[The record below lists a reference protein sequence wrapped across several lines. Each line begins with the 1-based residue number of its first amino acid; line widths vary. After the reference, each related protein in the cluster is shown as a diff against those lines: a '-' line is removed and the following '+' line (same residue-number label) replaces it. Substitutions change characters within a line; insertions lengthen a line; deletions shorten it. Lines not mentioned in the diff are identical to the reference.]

1 MKSNNTTF
9 WKGFDELEQTD
20 AFLAEQKNEFYEGLP
35 LDEVLSD
42 SDSPQTNRRDFLKFF
57 GFSVAAVSLA
67 ACNKTPVKYAIPYI
81 TKPDNVTPGL
91 PLFYASS
98 AYTHNEGRPVL
109 VKVREG
115 RPIKLEPN
123 PEAPFYGSGLDG
135 LAHSSILSLYD
146 TNRTRGPLKKGQRSS
161 EQGDWNKIDAE
172 IIDALKKV
180 QSSGKKIGIISR
192 NNTSLLMDKAVSK
205 FKEIFANAEWVAYEP
220 ISYTGILKANEQAF
234 GKKVIPTYH
243 FQNADVIVSF
253 NADFLGTWLNA
264 SKAQSDFAAN
274 RSPESKKM
282 SRLYQLESLMSMTGT
297 NADVRIP
304 MRSSKLGLHLI
315 KLYNLVTKGSDSE
328 GEEVVGNTITKIAE
342 DLKKNK
348 GRAVVVCGSNDPNH
362 QLLVNAINTAIGA
375 YDSVVDLNN
384 AYNGASTD
392 DADFNKFVS
401 EASNGQYGAV
411 IFADSNPL
419 YSFKGFDKV
428 LNKVGVKISMSLI
441 PDETAREC
449 EFLTPN
455 LHAFESWDILSP
467 YQGKYVFNQPTISP
481 VFNGRSMYSS
491 LLAWTGTELAGE
503 GEASFDYLFT
513 KEVFAEKLGGDF
525 NTTIEKGFTEQTPN
539 SNVVPS
545 LSVSMGEVIG
555 NIKKVKP
562 SNQELVIYQKV
573 GIKDGTYSNNPW
585 AHEMPDPVTKVCWD
599 NYLTISKP
607 DADAQK
613 LNDGDVVSLTANG
626 HTIESIPVL
635 VQPGQ
640 VKGSYGIALGYG
652 RDYASDVKNDM
663 KDLGKNA
670 YPFVKFVNGA
680 ASYVATD
687 VKIEKVSG
695 QYILART
702 QSHNSIEGR
711 DIVRDAT
718 FNEYL
723 EDPKVKNHHK
733 HHIVSIWEEHD
744 YSKGHHWAKVI
755 DMNACNGCSACVV
768 ACSIEN
774 NVPVVGRDEVRRRR
788 EMHWIR
794 VDRYYA
800 FEAPKDE
807 ELSMSIVNG
816 GDQSIKKGDFITQE
830 KVADAYTKQ
839 IGSTDYYQ
847 NVKTIHQP
855 MMCQHCNN
863 APCETVCPVLAT
875 THSSEGLN
883 QMTYN
888 RCIGTKYCANNCPY
902 KVRRFNWF
910 RYNENTK
917 FDYHFSNDLGKMV
930 INPDVTVR
938 SRGVMEKCSMCVQ
951 RIQAAK
957 LEAKKDSR
965 KLATDE
971 FTVACAQTCPS
982 GAIVFG
988 DLNDPNSK
996 VAKLYQNERGYHAIE
1011 EVGTHPGV
1019 KYLVKL
1025 RNTNSEIN
1033 NA

>member
-1 MKSNNTTF
+1 MKSNNTKY
-9 WKGFDELEQTD
+9 WKGFDELNQTE
-20 AFLAEQKNEFYEGLP
+20 AFLSEQKNEFYEGIP
-35 LDEVLSD
+35 LEEVLSD

-57 GFSVAAVSLA
+57 GFSISAVTLA
-67 ACNKTPVKYAIPYI
+67 ACNKTPVKYAIPYV

-91 PLFYASS
+91 PLYYASS
-98 AYTHNEGRPVL
+98 AFTHNAGRPVL

-123 PEAPFYGSGLDG
+123 PDAPFYGSGLDG

-146 TNRTRGPLKKGQRSS
+146 TNRIRGPLKKGQRSS
-161 EQGDWNKIDAE
+161 EQGDWAKIDEE
-172 IIDALKKV
+172 ITAALEKAN
-180 QSSGKKIGIISR
+180 SSKKIAIVSR
-192 NNTSLLMDKAVSK
+192 NNTSLLMDKAVEK
-205 FKEIFANAEWVAYEP
+205 FKEKYENTEWVSYEP
-220 ISYTGILKANEQAF
+220 ISYSGILNANDKAF

-243 FQNADVIVSF
+243 LQSADVIVSF

-264 SKAQSDFAAN
+264 EKAQSDYASN
-274 RSPESKKM
+274 RKPESKKM
-282 SRLYQLESLMSMTGT
+282 SRHYQLESLMSMTGT

-304 MRSSKLGLHLI
+304 MRSNKMGLHLI
-315 KLYNLVTKGSDSE
+315 KLFNLVTKGSDSE
-328 GEEVVGNTITKIAE
+328 GEEVVGNTIAKIAE
-342 DLKKNK
+342 DLKKNN
-348 GRAVVVCGSNDPNH
+348 GRAVVVCGSNDTNH
-362 QLLVNAINTAIGA
+362 QLLVNAINVAIGA
-375 YDSVVDLNN
+375 YDSVIDLNN
-384 AYNGASTD
+384 AYNGCSTD
-392 DADFNKFVS
+392 DSDFTAFVNNAQS
-401 EASNGQYGAV
+401 GQYGAV
-411 IFADSNPL
+411 IFADSNPK
-419 YSFKGFDKV
+419 YSYPGFDKA
-428 LNKVGVKISMSLI
+428 LSKVDTKISMSLI
-441 PDETAREC
+441 PDETARDC
-449 EFLTPN
+449 DYLTPK
-455 LHAFESWDILSP
+455 LHAFESWDILNP

-481 VFNGRSMYSS
+481 VFNGRSIVSS
-491 LLAWTGTELAGE
+491 LLAWSGNSIEGE

-513 KEVFAEKLGGDF
+513 KQVFSDNFDENF
-525 NTTIEKGFTEQTPN
+525 NESIEKGFLDETQSASST
-539 SNVVPS
+539 PS
-545 LSVSMGEVIG
+545 LSISMSNVIST
-555 NIKKVKP
+555 IKSAKP
-562 SNQELVIYQKV
+562 AANELVLYQKI
-573 GIKDGTYSNNPW
+573 GIRDGSYSNNPW

-607 DADAQK
+607 DADEMK
-613 LNDGDVVSLTANG
+613 IKDNDVVSVSANG
-626 HTIESIPVL
+626 YTIDAMPVL

-640 VKGSYGIALGYG
+640 VKGSFGIALGYG

-670 YPFVKFVNGA
+670 YPFVKYNNGQ
-680 ASYVATD
+680 ASYVID
-687 VKIEKVSG
+687 GVKVEKVVG
-695 QYILART
+695 NVYELART
-702 QSHNSIEGR
+702 QTHNSIEAR

-718 FNEYL
+718 FDEYL

-733 HHIVSIWEEHD
+733 HHIVSIWDQHD

-774 NVPVVGRDEVRRRR
+774 NVPIVGRDEVRRRR

-794 VDRYYA
+794 IDRYYA
-800 FEAPKDE
+800 FEAPTSED
-807 ELSMSIVNG
+807 LSMSIVNG
-816 GDQSIKKGDFITQE
+816 GDKNINQGDFITQE
-830 KVADAYTKQ
+830 KVVDAYSKKT
-839 IGSTDYYQ
+839 GSTDYYQ
-847 NVKTIHQP
+847 NVKTVYQP
-855 MMCQHCNN
+855 MMCQHCNH

-910 RYNENTK
+910 RYNENSK

-957 LEAKKDSR
+957 LEAKKESR
-965 KLATDE
+965 KMKTDE

-988 DLNDPNSK
+988 DLNDPESK
-996 VAKLYQNERGYHAIE
+996 IAKLYQNERGYHAIE

-1025 RNTNSEIN
+1025 RNTNSEIKN
-1033 NA
+1033 S